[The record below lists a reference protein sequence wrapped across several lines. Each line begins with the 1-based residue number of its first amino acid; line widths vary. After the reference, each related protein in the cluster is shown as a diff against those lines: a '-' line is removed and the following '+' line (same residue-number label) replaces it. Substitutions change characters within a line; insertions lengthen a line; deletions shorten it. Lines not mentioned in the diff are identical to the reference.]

1 MTTICLVSQS
11 LLLTFPQQVISCELE
26 EAIITKPHSPIITQK
41 VIQTA
46 KDAGGKEY
54 KDCIV
59 YCLLIVRGWFKKQ
72 SKNEPWDAELYDAR
86 VAAADVIAKRM

>member
-1 MTTICLVSQS
+1 
-11 LLLTFPQQVISCELE
+11 
-26 EAIITKPHSPIITQK
+26 